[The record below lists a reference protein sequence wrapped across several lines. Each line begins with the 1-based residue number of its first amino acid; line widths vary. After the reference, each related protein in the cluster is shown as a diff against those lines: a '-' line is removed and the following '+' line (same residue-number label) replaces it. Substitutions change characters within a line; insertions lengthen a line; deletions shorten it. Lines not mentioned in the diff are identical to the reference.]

1 MQSAVDPRVLMKK
14 VERAVS
20 AIGETDDLAQTVHRL
35 AERLIAEFRDELG
48 IFGGRLYQRDGSSY
62 VLKATFAEA
71 KKLAPG
77 LRVPASYPPLELCCL
92 RGTVYVEADDPVVDR
107 ELEKALGVHEFACV
121 EVGDEEYILAFNVSP
136 GFNRD
141 DILFSLGILRHA
153 INQQIRHQRLQEIFR
168 EARKIQRSLLPRR
181 APKHGCYDVF
191 GRNEPMKSVGGDYFD
206 YISISPKILG
216 LAIADVSGH
225 GLPAALQVRD
235 VYTGL
240 RMGAERDFKMVR
252 TLERLNR
259 IIHRSTLTSRFV
271 SLVFGELELNGNFIF
286 VNAGHPPPIHL
297 RADGR
302 YRLLRGG
309 GPVLGPLPDA
319 TYERGFVRLHPGD
332 MLVLYT
338 DGIVESY
345 GWPEEADPRSTGTAE
360 EYGSRRL
367 LEVARAHL
375 GRPAREVVDAIFA
388 SVDEFGGGRPVMD
401 DRTVVVVTC
410 PAEDEGADQGPG
422 EG

>member
-1 MQSAVDPRVLMKK
+1 MIQTMPPPVDPRVLMKK
-14 VERAVS
+14 VERAVG

-35 AERLIAEFRDELG
+35 AEQLIAEFRDELG

-62 VLKATFAEA
+62 VLKATFADA
-71 KKLAPG
+71 KKLPPG
-77 LRVPASYPPLELCCL
+77 LRVPDTYPPIELCCL
-92 RGTVYVEADDPVVDR
+92 RGAVYVEAGDPVVDP
-107 ELEKALGVHEFACV
+107 ELEKTLGVHEFACI

-153 INQQIRHQRLQEIFR
+153 INQQIRHQRLQEVFR
-168 EARKIQRSLLPRR
+168 EARKIQTSLLPKRSPR
-181 APKHGCYDVF
+181 YGQYDIS
-191 GRNEPMKSVGGDYFD
+191 GRNEPMASVGGDYFD

-271 SLVFGELELNGNFIF
+271 SLVYGELELNGNLI
-286 VNAGHPPPIHL
+286 
-297 RADGR
+297 
-302 YRLLRGG
+302 
-309 GPVLGPLPDA
+309 
-319 TYERGFVRLHPGD
+319 
-332 MLVLYT
+332 
-338 DGIVESY
+338 
-345 GWPEEADPRSTGTAE
+345 
-360 EYGSRRL
+360 
-367 LEVARAHL
+367 
-375 GRPAREVVDAIFA
+375 
-388 SVDEFGGGRPVMD
+388 
-401 DRTVVVVTC
+401 
-410 PAEDEGADQGPG
+410 
-422 EG
+422 